1 MKKLALLLLLAVS
14 LISTTTIFAQN
25 SKLVNKNG
33 HINFYS
39 HTEVEDIT
47 ADNFKV
53 VSTLD
58 ISTGAVVFSAPM
70 QSFEFEKSL
79 MQKHYNGPKFLDTKK
94 FPKAKFKGSIVNLA
108 QVDFQKE
115 GVYNAEVKG
124 TLTMHGVTK
133 DVSEKGTI
141 TIAGETVKVD
151 AKMNITLDDF
161 EIAFKKGKP
170 SKNIAKFV
178 EVTINTEYQIVKP

>member
-1 MKKLALLLLLAVS
+1 MKKLALLFSVA
-14 LISTTTIFAQN
+14 LISATSLFAQN

-47 ADNFKV
+47 ADNYKV
-53 VSTLD
+53 ISTLEM
-58 ISTGAVVFSAPM
+58 STGALVFSAPM
-70 QSFEFEKSL
+70 QSFEFAKSL
-79 MQKHYNGPKFLDTKK
+79 MQKHYNSPKFLDTKQ

-108 QVDFQKE
+108 QIDFQTD

-124 TLTMHGVTK
+124 TLTMHGVTI

-141 TIAGETVKVD
+141 TVAGKSVKVE

-170 SKNIAKFV
+170 STNIAKFV
-178 EVTINTEYQIVKP
+178 EVTINTEYQTL